1 MRGILQ
7 ALARR
12 GVAEVKARP
21 VIVTNSPHAPWEGG
35 YRSGISSLARSSSMR
50 YRLTRASRSWSPA
63 DGGRSRAPRRIV

>member
-1 MRGILQ
+1 MRRILR

-35 YRSGISSLARSSSMR
+35 YRFGYILPGEIQLEA
-50 YRLTRASRSWSPA
+50 LPVVPGFPIVVVA
-63 DGGRSRAPRRIV
+63 GRQVL